1 MHGEMPI
8 TAVALRAATP
18 DDYAFARNVHH
29 AGMRWIAERLFGW
42 DDAAQ
47 DEKFERQFVL
57 PEVRIIVTGR
67 QDVGYVQVAAEP
79 DALLLKELHVAAPF
93 QKRGIGT
100 EVLRRL
106 FTEAAQMG
114 KPMTVGVVIFN
125 PALTL
130 YERLG
135 FRIVRK
141 DAHKFYL
148 RRENSKA

>member
-1 MHGEMPI
+1 MHGEVPI
-8 TAVALRAATP
+8 VAVDLRAATP
-18 DDYAFARNVHH
+18 VDYAFARTVHH
-29 AGMRWIAERLFGW
+29 AGMRWIAERLSGW

-57 PEVRIIVTGR
+57 PEVRIIVTGG

-79 DALLLKELHVAAPF
+79 DALLLKELHIAAPF

-106 FTEAAQMG
+106 LTEAARMG
-114 KPMTVGVVIFN
+114 KPMTVGVVTFN
-125 PALTL
+125 PAFRL

-135 FRIVRK
+135 FRIVRR